1 MQARWQRIASVMVS
15 ELRRLRLAVVL
26 GLVACTTAGA
36 WAQSKPP
43 PKPAKPAP
51 GTTTNIYTC
60 TDAAGRTL
68 TSDRPI
74 AECASREQR
83 VLAPD
88 GSLRSI
94 IGPTLSR
101 EEQAE
106 RDARIA
112 REAREREAKQREL
125 RRDRTL
131 LARYPD
137 RNTHDVARDD
147 ALASARS
154 VIRSAEARIA
164 QIATERK
171 ALEAEAE
178 FYVGKPLPAKLAQQM
193 EINDAAAEAQRE
205 VIGTQQAELDRLNRV
220 YDAELQRLRGLWVRN
235 ASAQATPVPASGARS
250 TP

>member
-1 MQARWQRIASVMVS
+1 VS
-15 ELRRLRLAVVL
+15 DSRCRCRRFAVVL
-26 GLVACTTAGA
+26 AFAACTAGSA
-36 WAQSKPP
+36 WPQTKPA

-68 TSDRPI
+68 TSDRSI

-112 REAREREAKQREL
+112 REAREREAKQREQ

-137 RNTHDVARDD
+137 RATHDVARDD

-235 ASAQATPVPASGARS
+235 ASAQATPAPASGARQA
-250 TP
+250 P

>member
-1 MQARWQRIASVMVS
+1 MPARWRLTASATVS
-15 ELRRLRLAVVL
+15 DSRRLRLAVL
-26 GLVACTTAGA
+26 LAFMACGSAGG
-36 WAQSKPP
+36 WAQSQRP

-60 TDAAGRTL
+60 TDATGRAL

-112 REAREREAKQREL
+112 RETREREARQREQ

-137 RNTHDVARDD
+137 RSTHDVARDD

-220 YDAELQRLRGLWVRN
+220 YDAELQRLRGLWVRS